1 MYMYMYITPKLSLI
15 LFNFLFIEY
24 PDPPCEVEVS
34 ETEKSLLVSWQHRP
48 SLPES
53 NPVTSFTLHLNG
65 EKCSQLAPASASSR
79 CVEIL
84 PKDLKQLDEEIT
96 IGSSVELTVRAL
108 AGHHES
114 RDSKPLLLTRKQLA
128 LLLSQHSK
136 MLGSEESSSSEV
148 SMSSSEEEKKSYS
161 PSKMENNQSHVT
173 TGDGHVTPVADH
185 VTNGVQESNLD
196 NQQGT
201 CRYFVHISMYMYL

>member
-1 MYMYMYITPKLSLI
+1 M
-15 LFNFLFIEY
+15 
-24 PDPPCEVEVS
+24 EVS

-53 NPVTSFTLHLNG
+53 NPVTSFTVHLNG
-65 EKCSQLAPASASSR
+65 EKCSQLPASASSQ

-84 PKDLKQLDEEIT
+84 PKDLKQLDEEVT
-96 IGSSVELTVRAL
+96 IGTSIQLTVRAL

-128 LLLSQHSK
+128 LLLSRHSK

-161 PSKMENNQSHVT
+161 PVKVENNQSHVT
-173 TGDGHVTPVADH
+173 TGDGHVTPIADH
-185 VTNGVQESNLD
+185 VTNGVQENNQD

-201 CRYFVHISMYMYL
+201 LYENFTCKDRLL

>member
-1 MYMYMYITPKLSLI
+1 M
-15 LFNFLFIEY
+15 
-24 PDPPCEVEVS
+24 EVS
-34 ETEKSLLVSWQHRP
+34 ETEKSLLVSWQHKP

-53 NPVTSFTLHLNG
+53 NPVTSFTVHLNG
-65 EKCSQLAPASASSR
+65 EKCSQLPASATSQ

-84 PKDLKQLDEEIT
+84 PKDLKRLDEEVT
-96 IGSSVELTVRAL
+96 IGSSVQLTVRAL

-114 RDSKPLLLTRKQLA
+114 RDSQPLLLTRKQLA

-161 PSKMENNQSHVT
+161 PAKVENSQSHVT
-173 TGDGHVTPVADH
+173 TEDGHVTPIADH
-185 VTNGVQESNLD
+185 VTNGVQENNQHS
-196 NQQGT
+196 QQGIRILLMDLHNYT
-201 CRYFVHISMYMYL
+201 CMTFDVFYN